1 MLASK
6 TLIPFSAPEVF
17 LHIFFFFPEGDLS
30 CPFPQEMRACVR
42 ACV

>member
-6 TLIPFSAPEVF
+6 TPIPFSAPEVF
-17 LHIFFFFPEGDLS
+17 LHIFFFPEGDLS